1 MAMQS
6 IPDPGRPVLR
16 ARLAVALIAVTP
28 ALGAAQSAVP
38 PLGPARALAPIPN
51 GDLVSGLEGW
61 SQVGPT
67 MTLVGGPI
75 IEAGD
80 NTTVIGPAFTV
91 PANAQS
97 LPMVLGVP
105 GSNALVDVRAR
116 PVQGGADIPLA
127 SIVPDRAVHSVDVGV
142 ASVRGRAVRI
152 VLDPVSGLGRRLYVR
167 SIGPPV
173 EVLPGWTVTSG
184 LPVVASRW
192 GKRGLDV
199 QDAALVATTA
209 AFTPAARTR
218 FIGVSVRGSGRIS
231 ASVRGRTIRTSA
243 TPAAWNTLRFAVP
256 PGIGAVRMAFTATP
270 APGERL
276 MVGGIGAPI
285 AATPA
290 PKPGQKAP
298 REVPEAR

>member
-1 MAMQS
+1 MQS

-28 ALGAAQSAVP
+28 ALGAAQSVVP
-38 PLGPARALAPIPN
+38 ALGPAAALEPVPN
-51 GDLVSGLEGW
+51 GDLVAGLEGW

-67 MTLVGGPI
+67 MTLVDGPI

-80 NTTVIGPAFTV
+80 NTTVIGPPFTV
-91 PANAQS
+91 PANAQA
-97 LPMVLGVP
+97 LPMVIGVP

-127 SIVPDRAVHSVDVGV
+127 SIVPDRAVRSVDVPV

-152 VLDPVSGLGRRLYVR
+152 VLDPVAGLGRRLYVR

-173 EVLPGWTVTSG
+173 AVLPGWAVTSG
-184 LPVVASRW
+184 LPVVTSRW

-199 QDAALVATTA
+199 RDAALVATTA

-218 FIGVSVRGSGRIS
+218 FIGISVRGSGRIS
-231 ASVRGRTIRTSA
+231 ASVRGRTVRASA
-243 TPAAWNTLRFAVP
+243 TPAAWTTLRFAMPQGV
-256 PGIGAVRMAFTATP
+256 GAVRMAFTATP

-276 MVGGIGAPI
+276 MVGGIGAPV
-285 AATPA
+285 AAKPT
-290 PKPGQKAP
+290 PKPGRKA
-298 REVPEAR
+298 R